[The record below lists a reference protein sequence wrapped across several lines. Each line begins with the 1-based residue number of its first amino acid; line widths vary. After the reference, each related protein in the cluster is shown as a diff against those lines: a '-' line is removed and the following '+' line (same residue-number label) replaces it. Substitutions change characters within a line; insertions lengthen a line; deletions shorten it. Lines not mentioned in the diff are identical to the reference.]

1 MGQQHRRMSE
11 ELAAGFER
19 DAVGYRD
26 QLFQG
31 ALRLTRG
38 AADAE
43 DLVQETLARACAG
56 YHRFRPG
63 TNLRAWL
70 HRIMHNTFINGYRK
84 RRREP
89 VVVTDTIEDFA
100 AARRVG
106 TPGGATRSAEAQA
119 LDRLT
124 SPEVTGA
131 LRALPAEFREAV
143 YLTDIEG
150 YSYRETAALM
160 GTPIGTVMSRLH
172 RGRSA
177 LRESLSSFRSP
188 EGVR

>member
-1 MGQQHRRMSE
+1 MKQQQHRMSE
-11 ELAAGFER
+11 ELAVRFER
-19 DAVGYRD
+19 DTLPYRD
-26 QLFQG
+26 QLFQA
-31 ALRLTRG
+31 ALRLTR
-38 AADAE
+38 AATDAE

-70 HRIMHNTFINGYRK
+70 HRILRNTFINNYRK

-89 VVVTDTIEDFA
+89 VVLAWAVEELPV
-100 AARRVG
+100 ARPLS
-106 TPGGATRSAEAQA
+106 PGSGDTRSAEVQA
-119 LDRLT
+119 LDRMVA
-124 SPEVTGA
+124 PEITGA

-143 YLTDIEG
+143 LLTDVEG

-160 GTPIGTVMSRLH
+160 GTPVGTVMSRLH

-177 LRESLSSFRSP
+177 LRARLSTAS
-188 EGVR
+188 

>member
-1 MGQQHRRMSE
+1 MKQQQHRMSE
-11 ELAAGFER
+11 ELAARFER
-19 DAVGYRD
+19 DAAPYRD

-31 ALRLTRG
+31 ALRLTRRV
-38 AADAE
+38 ADAE
-43 DLVQETLARACAG
+43 DLVQETFARACAG

-63 TNLRAWL
+63 TNVRAWL
-70 HRIMHNTFINGYRK
+70 QRIMHNTFINGYRK

-89 VVVTDTIEDFA
+89 LVVLGTLVEEAGLRPIGPPA
-100 AARRVG
+100 AA
-106 TPGGATRSAEAQA
+106 TRPAEAQA
-119 LDRLT
+119 LDRIT

-131 LRALPAEFREAV
+131 LRALPEEFRQAV

-160 GTPIGTVMSRLH
+160 GTPVGTVMSRLH

-177 LRESLSSFRSP
+177 LRASLGELRQP
-188 EGVR
+188 ERVS